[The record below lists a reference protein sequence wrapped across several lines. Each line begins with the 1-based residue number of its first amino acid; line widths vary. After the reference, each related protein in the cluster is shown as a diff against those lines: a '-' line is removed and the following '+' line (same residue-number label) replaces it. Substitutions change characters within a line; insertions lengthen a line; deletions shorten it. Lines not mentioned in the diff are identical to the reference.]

1 MSGGIRT
8 HLSCQSLVALYF
20 VTCDIH
26 YRKLVSTVF
35 KLLRESIIDRNTALV
50 IRTHYICIYLCVH
63 LERQPNQAGMLM
75 LCSTLSTFSSFLHA
89 FFLYSLLILVLRL
102 VTTGAH

>member
-50 IRTHYICIYLCVH
+50 IRIHFAYLVYLVIRIHTHIF
-63 LERQPNQAGMLM
+63 AF
-75 LCSTLSTFSSFLHA
+75 TFVF
-89 FFLYSLLILVLRL
+89 I
-102 VTTGAH
+102 